1 MVNIDSLKGLKIG
14 ARLGCRLGQ
23 GTQHN
28 FPLLP
33 FSSFSLLIHE
43 LLSEKAE
50 SRCART
56 LWLQILD

>member
-33 FSSFSLLIHE
+33 FSSFSLLMSFYLKKQRADVPE
-43 LLSEKAE
+43 LFGYKYLIS
-50 SRCART
+50 
-56 LWLQILD
+56 